1 MSTPATLLLSV
12 STPQRPKNFRV
23 CQNNNSGN
31 KAGTAIAPIAFL
43 YSVETNLSSM
53 SLSLEAKEAI
63 VSSVSAAIIDK
74 IYEYDCPTRRTLSS
88 SSSLRRMEIQSIS
101 PGNGHEWL
109 GECFSPGTGEGSSD
123 SDSSSSSSS
132 GSNIDNNINTSCN
145 EIDGTV
151 VIGFDET
158 GSGPSDFRSI
168 GTIVLT
174 RIQEDMTNGNYLE
187 KLNIDIQNL
196 NVTVTKMNY
205 IDSDYFELVDQ
216 NIFASLN
223 AGLDSNLSA
232 QQTGMTVFSKAAI
245 PVMVVLFLLAMG
257 LCWCA
262 FSSCPTEVIFWKNY
276 KKEEVDEESEGSPYS
291 KDSRHLS
298 TLHKPKAG
306 HLSYVKAHPRHLS
319 RLSSTMDV
327 YPNSGRDGRLCPK
340 GKDDQDLSSS
350 STTCSD
356 DVNKSKQRRN
366 NEEDEVI
373 PPSLEATLKDLSEA
387 EMKSYDMYGHRQTF
401 STLPIG
407 NTNTRMNRFLPIPIR
422 RSKSQSMIYVEEG
435 SHPSDTETD
444 NEKSGCSTSSSGL
457 HEDSSTDSVIELYED
472 CSNDSVIESEINFVK
487 VEDPESVCSKL
498 KGQKKQQQQ
507 QHHATHPVLP
517 SSRRVF
523 PFFFKSIDSQKGV
536 RNNPSPDIDLVERV
550 TCTSSDN
557 NCLRDT
563 KEIPA
568 PDSITVI
575 NYIPKSSNPLVA
587 KVTPIPSINTALPPT
602 RRISG
607 KKSAAYRE
615 YINNKMLQRNH
626 SMEGTDCEDN
636 VSMEIGLKRSVV
648 DERGTIREMVAL

>member
-1 MSTPATLLLSV
+1 MSTDVNSYIYV
-12 STPQRPKNFRV
+12 DPKNFRV

-31 KAGTAIAPIAFL
+31 KAGTAIAPIEFL

-53 SLSLEAKEAI
+53 SLFLEAKEAI
-63 VSSVSAAIIDK
+63 VSSVSAAIIDR
-74 IYEYDCPTRRTLSS
+74 IYEYDCPKRRTLSS
-88 SSSLRRMEIQSIS
+88 LPSSRRMEIQSIS

-109 GECFSPGTGEGSSD
+109 GECFSLSTGEGGSGSG
-123 SDSSSSSSS
+123 SSSS

-158 GSGPSDFRSI
+158 GPGPSDFRSI

-196 NVTVTKMNY
+196 NVTVTKIKY
-205 IDSDYFELVDQ
+205 IDSDYLEMVDQ
-216 NIFASLN
+216 NVFASMN
-223 AGLDSNLSA
+223 AGSDSNLSA

-262 FSSCPTEVIFWKNY
+262 LSSCPTEVIFWKNNR
-276 KKEEVDEESEGSPYS
+276 KKEVDEESEGSSYS
-291 KDSRHLS
+291 KDSRYLS
-298 TLHKPKAG
+298 TLHKPKAE

-327 YPNSGRDGRLCPK
+327 YPNSGRDGRLCTK
-340 GKDDQDLSSS
+340 GNDDQDLPSF
-350 STTCSD
+350 STTCRD
-356 DVNKSKQRRN
+356 DVNKSKKRRN
-366 NEEDEVI
+366 NEEDEVL

-387 EMKSYDMYGHRQTF
+387 ELKSYGRRQTF

-407 NTNTRMNRFLPIPIR
+407 NTNTRVNRFLPIPIR

-444 NEKSGCSTSSSGL
+444 NEKSGCSSNGL
-457 HEDSSTDSVIELYED
+457 HEDNSKDSVIE
-472 CSNDSVIESEINFVK
+472 NEIDFVK
-487 VEDPESVCSKL
+487 VEDPESAYSKL
-498 KGQKKQQQQ
+498 KGQKRQQQ
-507 QHHATHPVLP
+507 QHSTHPILP

-523 PFFFKSIDSQKGV
+523 PFFFKSINNQKGV
-536 RNNPSPDIDLVERV
+536 PNNPSPVIDLVDRV
-550 TCTSSDN
+550 TACTSSDN
-557 NCLRDT
+557 HCFGDT

-568 PDSITVI
+568 PDNTTVI
-575 NYIPKSSNPLVA
+575 NYLPVA
-587 KVTPIPSINTALPPT
+587 EVTPIPSITTALSPT
-602 RRISG
+602 QRISV

-615 YINNKMLQRNH
+615 YINNKMRQRNH
-626 SMEGTDCEDN
+626 SMEGTVCEDD
-636 VSMEIGLKRSVV
+636 VPMEIGLKRSVV
-648 DERGTIREMVAL
+648 DDRGTIREMVAL